1 MEYKLAWKGVD
12 SMSEIICQTTEL
24 CKNYKN
30 FHVLQNVNL
39 SINRGEI
46 YGLIGENGAGKST
59 LIRILTGLAFQ
70 SSGVVSLFGKTENLR
85 YERAKIGCTVEMP
98 ALYKDMTAKQNLEI
112 QRVQRGIP
120 EKKCISKTLE
130 LVGLNNTKKKKVNDF
145 SLGMKQRLALA
156 IALLGEPEFL
166 ILDEPVNGL
175 DPTGIIELRELLKK
189 LAKENHVTI
198 LISSHI
204 LSELNQLAT
213 CYGFL
218 HHGKLLKQITATEL
232 SEECKRHI
240 KLKTDD
246 TKKTVTVLE
255 EQLKIKTFSIYPDNF
270 IRVYEKLDE
279 THTISKAL
287 SSNGIVVE
295 EISVQGEELET
306 YFENLIGGKKYV

>member
-1 MEYKLAWKGVD
+1 
-12 SMSEIICQTTEL
+12 MSEIICQTTEL
-24 CKNYKN
+24 CKSYKN
-30 FHVLQNVNL
+30 SHVLQNIDL

-70 SSGVVSLFGKTENLR
+70 SSGVVTLFGKTENLR

-120 EKKCISKTLE
+120 GKKCIAKTLE
-130 LVGLNNTKKKKVNDF
+130 LVGLDDTQKKKVNDF

-156 IALLGEPEFL
+156 AALLGEPEFL

-175 DPTGIIELRELLKK
+175 DPTGIIELRELLKR
-189 LAKENHVTI
+189 LSKENHVTV

-218 HHGKLLKQITATEL
+218 HNGKLLKQITAMEL
-232 SEECKRHI
+232 SQECKRHV
-240 KLKTDD
+240 KLKTDN
-246 TKKTVTVLE
+246 TEQTVIVLE
-255 EQLKIKTFSIYPDNF
+255 EQLKIKNFSIQPDNF

-279 THTISKAL
+279 THTISKTL

-306 YFENLIGGKKYV
+306 YFENLIGGGKYV

>member
-1 MEYKLAWKGVD
+1 MKYKLTWKGVD
-12 SMSEIICQTTEL
+12 KMSEIICQTTEL

-270 IRVYEKLDE
+270 IRVYEKLEE
-279 THTISKAL
+279 THTISKTL

>member
-1 MEYKLAWKGVD
+1 MDCKLAWKGVGK
-12 SMSEIICQTTEL
+12 MSEIICQTTEL

-175 DPTGIIELRELLKK
+175 DPTGIIELRE
-189 LAKENHVTI
+189 
-198 LISSHI
+198 
-204 LSELNQLAT
+204 
-213 CYGFL
+213 
-218 HHGKLLKQITATEL
+218 
-232 SEECKRHI
+232 
-240 KLKTDD
+240 
-246 TKKTVTVLE
+246 
-255 EQLKIKTFSIYPDNF
+255 FSKD
-270 IRVYEKLDE
+270 
-279 THTISKAL
+279 
-287 SSNGIVVE
+287 
-295 EISVQGEELET
+295 
-306 YFENLIGGKKYV
+306 

>member
-1 MEYKLAWKGVD
+1 
-12 SMSEIICQTTEL
+12 MSEIICQTTEL
-24 CKNYKN
+24 CKKYKN
-30 FHVLQNVNL
+30 FHVLQDVNL

-255 EQLKIKTFSIYPDNF
+255 EQLKIKNFSIYPDNF
-270 IRVYEKLDE
+270 IRVYEKLEE
-279 THTISKAL
+279 TYTISKTL

>member
-1 MEYKLAWKGVD
+1 
-12 SMSEIICQTTEL
+12 MSEIICQTTEL

-30 FHVLQNVNL
+30 FHALQNVNF

-46 YGLIGENGAGKST
+46 YGLVGENGAGKST
-59 LIRILTGLAFQ
+59 LIRILTGLAFK
-70 SSGVVSLFGKTENLR
+70 SSGIITLFGKIDHLQH
-85 YERAKIGCTVEMP
+85 ERTKIGCTIEMP

-120 EKKCISKTLE
+120 GKKCISKTLE
-130 LVGLNNTKKKKVNDF
+130 LVGLNNTEKKKVNNF

-156 IALLGEPEFL
+156 VALLGEPEFL

-175 DPTGIIELRELLKK
+175 DPTGIIELRELLKR
-189 LAKENHVTI
+189 LVRENHVTI

-218 HHGKLLKQITATEL
+218 HHGKLLKQITAKEL
-232 SEECKRHI
+232 NEQCRRHI

-255 EQLKIKTFSIYPDNF
+255 EQLKIKNFSVYPNNF
-270 IRVYEKLDE
+270 IRIYEKLEE
-279 THTISKAL
+279 THTISKTL
-287 SSNGIVVE
+287 FSNGIVVE
-295 EISVQGEELET
+295 EMSVQGEELET
-306 YFENLIGGKKYV
+306 YFENLIGGDKYV